1 MFDYDDSYWMY
12 ITRTRPLEYHKP
24 RIYSKIW
31 ALDPGKNL
39 GSQVLHCW
47 LEENEKTWSRATY
60 YVFCSVHDSVDNLFR
75 KKFIVTRNADNFSPI
90 FSDTWVING
99 KHLYMPN
106 TLFYLE
112 KGCLFAQLVE
122 FGDNFHLKQF
132 SVKVTGNF
140 EDTQKFILAKNSSKN
155 HGLTNIAFSVR
166 KNQRGTSEFNETVGI
181 VVHVKV
187 NGIGIHVIEKV
198 PNWVPSGQA
207 QENSNEQ
214 KHPLPLKVA
223 SQFWWKEFDDDAIVG
238 ISGASLD
245 SNGKFVLHWSQLV
258 GGKVRTKLQIFKYVA
273 NNWIDKETVALL
285 EDHHKNSAKQYWIGL
300 HTQGNLDS
308 ALSEIVSQNQKN
320 FPQWTKREIPNASK
334 YAETL
339 SPNGL
344 TENIEW
350 LTSIEIAP
358 DIQRLPL
365 FTLVFINDSLSEL
378 TYTKMSKSE
387 FSERTL
393 EEIYVKSGQRLQRLV
408 YQGEIWTI
416 KSAGKIIAV
425 YNPINF
431 RQPLEILTIK
441 DRDFILEI
449 CTNLNRKSRFLTRDD
464 WQGRCCDTNED
475 SLPVDEIPKPKERR
489 IKKVT
494 VYSPMENYKSM
505 GSCEVSCQPQ
515 LEFCRVD
522 RKFLWDYFE
531 PSQKTQFFAGL
542 QYYSRFDTTI
552 NRTW

>member
-12 ITRTRPLEYHKP
+12 ITRTQPLEYHKP

-31 ALDPGKNL
+31 GLAPGQNQ

-47 LEENEKTWSRATY
+47 LEENQKNWAGANY
-60 YVFCSVHDSVDNLFR
+60 YLFCSIHDSVDNLFR
-75 KKFIVTRNADNFSPI
+75 KKFIVSKDADNFSPI
-90 FSDTWVING
+90 FTDTWVING

-112 KGCLFAQLVE
+112 KGCLYAQLIE
-122 FGDNFHLKQF
+122 FRDNFHLKQF
-132 SVKVTGNF
+132 AVKVTSNF
-140 EDTQKFILAKNSSKN
+140 EDTQKFILTKDSSEN
-155 HGLTNIAFSVR
+155 YGVTNIAFSVR
-166 KNQRGTSEFNETVGI
+166 KNQRGTSEFNETVGV

-207 QENSNEQ
+207 QENSNEE
-214 KHPLPLKVA
+214 KYPLPLRVA
-223 SQFWWKEFDDDAIVG
+223 SQFWWKEFTDDAIVG

-258 GGKVRTKLQIFKYVA
+258 GGKIRTKLQIFKYVA
-273 NNWIDKETVALL
+273 NNWIDKETVSLL
-285 EDHHKNSAKQYWIGL
+285 EDHHKSSAKQYWIGL

-308 ALSEIVSQNQKN
+308 ALSEIQSQNQQN
-320 FPQWTKREIPNASK
+320 FPVWTKPEIPKASK
-334 YAETL
+334 YAEIL
-339 SPNGL
+339 SANKL
-344 TENIEW
+344 TENIDW
-350 LTSIEIAP
+350 LTNREIAP
-358 DIQRLPL
+358 DIERLPL

-378 TYTKMSKSE
+378 TYTKMGKSE

-393 EEIYVKSGQRLQRLV
+393 EEISLRSGQRLQRLL
-408 YQGEIWTI
+408 YDNEIWTI
-416 KSAGKIIAV
+416 KSDDKIIAV

-441 DRDFILEI
+441 DRNFSLEI
-449 CTNLNRKSRFLTRDD
+449 CTNLNRESRFLTRKD
-464 WQGRCCDTNED
+464 WLGRCCDTNED
-475 SLPVDEIPKPKERR
+475 SLPLNEIPKPKERR

-515 LEFCRVD
+515 LAFCLVD
-522 RKFLWDYFE
+522 RKFLWDHFE
-531 PSQKTQFFAGL
+531 PSQKAEFFPGLQFF
-542 QYYSRFDTTI
+542 SKFDTPI
-552 NRTW
+552 NRSW